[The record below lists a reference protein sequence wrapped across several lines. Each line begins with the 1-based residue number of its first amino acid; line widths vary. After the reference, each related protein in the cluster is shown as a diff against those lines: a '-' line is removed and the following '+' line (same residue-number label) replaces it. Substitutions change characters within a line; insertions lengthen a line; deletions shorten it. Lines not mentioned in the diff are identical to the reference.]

1 MFEETNSNAF
11 QTDRVFGRMK
21 LVVVELLSDGTNF
34 AIVASGTSP
43 GLATTAG
50 TTTIAITGI
59 PKGSNYW
66 FPGVADDVAG
76 TVTANVTAQDAS
88 AGTLTLTAS
97 AATLNARFK
106 WFFLVNR
113 TG

>member
-1 MFEETNSNAF
+1 MFEETNHNSF
-11 QTDRVFGRMK
+11 HTDRIFGRMK
-21 LVVVELLSDGTNF
+21 LVVVELLADGTDWT
-34 AIVASGTSP
+34 IVAAGTSP
-43 GLATTAG
+43 GLVTTAG

-59 PKGSNYW
+59 PRGSNFW
-66 FPGVADDVAG
+66 FPGLPPAINSV
-76 TVTANVTAQDAS
+76 VTLAVTAQDAA

-97 AATLNARFK
+97 AVTNGVRVK